1 MPYIVGSFDFLS
13 DFRELS
19 FCGPCGPCL
28 TNFSHWHF
36 HKSKAII
43 SETNIFGFKVGTLEY
58 LFLSVTDASGYQDES
73 EVEEN
78 DSEVINIV
86 LLSP

>member
-1 MPYIVGSFDFLS
+1 MSQTHNVKFSLFDRIFVVCGSY
-13 DFRELS
+13 
-19 FCGPCGPCL
+19 L
-28 TNFSHWHF
+28 TNFPPWYF
-36 HKSKAII
+36 YKSKAII
-43 SETNIFGFKVGTLEY
+43 NETNVFGFKLGLLEY
-58 LFLSVTDASGYQDES
+58 LFLSFKDASGYQDES